1 MMYLGQSLSTQV
13 TGGAIAQANAASQSA
28 NGLASAFTGSD
39 SISNKVVAASKLFSD
54 VTIDISDFRAGA
66 TSTGDMDIQKLL
78 KQGVTITNNGQY
90 LMGGSQGVAPLP
102 ASANGLGGMT
112 NFNTPPTQLWGGAG
126 GVPQWAYDE
135 TGTMRP
141 VVNFLDKTSG
151 QGMYFDTGASI
162 NGMQGAY
169 SANPEVAQLQATI
182 AQLQGQ
188 LQMMTGGGGYPQP
201 AMGGQQPRS
210 LRDLQMMLNP
220 PASSL
225 PPGMASV
232 PQTGGNRG
240 GSGGGLRPVIGQ
252 DGSIQIVQSP
262 RTGGGG
268 ASSAQE
274 PSLSP
279 ELIQTLLQGVKDGS
293 IDYKALESLLG
304 VSLPSSLSSV
314 QKTKTKTETSEE
326 DEDSGSLF
334 GGSSSSNTGS
344 SSGLDSLF
352 INSDEDLEAA
362 LEGDSSDGSLFL
374 DD

>member
-1 MMYLGQSLSTQV
+1 MMYTGQSLSTQV

-28 NGLASAFTGSD
+28 NGLASAFSGSE
-39 SISNKVVAASKLFSD
+39 SINSKVATASKLFSD
-54 VTIDISDFRAGA
+54 VVIDVSDFRAGA

-90 LMGGSQGVAPLP
+90 LMGGSRGVVPPP
-102 ASANGLGGMT
+102 ASSNGFGGMT

-126 GVPQWAYDE
+126 DVPQWAYDE
-135 TGTMRP
+135 TGQMRP
-141 VVNFLDKTSG
+141 VINFLDKTSG

-162 NGMQGAY
+162 GGGY

-188 LQMMTGGGGYPQP
+188 VQMMTGGGYPQP
-201 AMGGQQPRS
+201 AMGGQQPRT
-210 LRDLQMMLNP
+210 LKDLQMMLNP
-220 PASSL
+220 PSSPSMGSPRGAS
-225 PPGMASV
+225 G
-232 PQTGGNRG
+232 TG
-240 GSGGGLRPVIGQ
+240 GSGAGLRPVIGQ
-252 DGSIQIVQSP
+252 DGSIQIVQAP
-262 RTGGGG
+262 RTGGG

-274 PSLSP
+274 PKMSP
-279 ELIQTLLQGVKDGS
+279 EVMQTLLKGVKDDS

-314 QKTKTKTETSEE
+314 QKTKTETSEE
-326 DEDSGSLF
+326 DEDSDSLF

-352 INSDEDLEAA
+352 INSNEVLEAA
-362 LEGDSSDGSLFL
+362 LEGDSSEGSLFG
-374 DD
+374 